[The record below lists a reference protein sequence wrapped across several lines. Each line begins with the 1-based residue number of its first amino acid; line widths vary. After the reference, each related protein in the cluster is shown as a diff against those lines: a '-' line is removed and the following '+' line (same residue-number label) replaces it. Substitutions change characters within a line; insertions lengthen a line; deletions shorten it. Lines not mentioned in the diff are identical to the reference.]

1 MMLQKNA
8 KKSSLAALA
17 AFTSKTDTLF
27 RPVVGRKRP
36 HIACSLAALLMT
48 GVAMPALANEPL
60 ADKFIDVQDLGPIDA
75 ATPMT
80 AVVWLKRQ
88 NQSGLDQAVA
98 QRYDRTSPTYHQWLT
113 PAEAASFGP
122 KPQDVATA
130 QASLRALGLKVE
142 TVSNDGTAIKVSATA
157 DKMQAAFGTAI
168 HLHQPRRSGGA
179 TFFANVAAPRYQGAH
194 PELIN
199 TVSGLTQTRAQP
211 FVLRQVDLSTGLVTP
226 GVSAQAAANP
236 LSAFTNDCFGPSFT
250 AKWSGIGIE
259 TVVGGTPIFGEVA
272 DTFKGPT
279 YLNIAST
286 TRPTCAYTAGQV
298 AAHYGL
304 DHVFARGLTGKGQTI
319 VIVDAFGSPT
329 IQADA
334 NAFSQAMGLP
344 ALDENNFQIVFPG
357 GQPTTTDLGWAT
369 ETSLDVE
376 WAHAVAPGAKIVLVV
391 APTNQDSDLSFADH
405 FAVVNRL
412 GNVISNS
419 FGSPEAGSDPA
430 DGLAVAQLYSN
441 VFELAAATGISV
453 NVATGDSGDFGLGT
467 PVGAAS
473 IPADSPFATG
483 VGGTSINV
491 PGDHGPVES
500 AWGIV
505 VTDLGTLHSPF
516 PTPDILG
523 FLQGGGGGESA
534 ILAKPFFQGKLRGSG
549 RQLPDVSFLADPQTG
564 AIIVQTVPLFG
575 GGTGTEFC
583 AVGGTSLAAPMF
595 AAMWALADEAAGESL
610 GQAAPALAAM
620 PSNAF
625 RDIVPIDAERVST
638 SGSILFRGT
647 TLTHYDPAQVLGLE
661 QTQPSGFVG
670 ALVLAGD
677 PRVPV
682 PAKEAYKVIGFGADS
697 SLQATEGWDNATGF
711 GVPNGTQFIDA
722 AAHLRRK
729 SRDTDLATQ

>member
-1 MMLQKNA
+1 MLQKNA
-8 KKSSLAALA
+8 KNAMKSLLAAPA
-17 AFTSKTDTLF
+17 AFTLKTDSLF
-27 RPVVGRKRP
+27 RAVGRKRRRL
-36 HIACSLAALLMT
+36 AWSLAAWLMT

-60 ADKFIDVQDLGPIDA
+60 ADNFIDVQDLGPIDA

-98 QRYDRTSPTYHQWLT
+98 QRYDQTSPAYHQWLT

-122 KPQDVATA
+122 KPEDVATA

-142 TVSNDGTAIKVSATA
+142 TVSNNGTAIKVSGTV
-157 DKMQAAFGTAI
+157 DTMQAAFGTAI
-168 HLHQPRRSGGA
+168 HLRQPRQSGGA
-179 TFFANVAAPRYQGAH
+179 TFFASVTAPRYQGAH

-211 FVLRQVDLSTGLVTP
+211 FVLRQVDVSTGLVTP
-226 GVSAQAAANP
+226 GVSAQAATNP
-236 LSAFTNDCFGPSFT
+236 LSAFTTDCFGPKFI
-250 AKWSGIGIE
+250 AKWSGFGSLGGGIG
-259 TVVGGTPIFGEVA
+259 GGVEDNFE
-272 DTFKGPT
+272 GPT

-286 TRPTCAYTAGQV
+286 TRPNCAYTAGQV

-304 DHVFARGLTGKGQTI
+304 DQVFARGLTGKGQTI

-391 APTNQDSDLSFADH
+391 APTNQDSDLSFADN

-419 FGSPEAGSDPA
+419 FGSPEAGYDPA
-430 DGLAVAQLYSN
+430 VGLALAQLYSN

-453 NVATGDSGDFGLGT
+453 NVATGDSGDFRLGT

-491 PGDHGPVES
+491 PSDHGPVDS
-500 AWGIV
+500 AWGID
-505 VTDLGTLHSPF
+505 VTDLGTLLSPF
-516 PTPDILG
+516 PKPLISG

-534 ILAKPFFQGKLRGSG
+534 VLAKPFFQRQLPGSG

-564 AIIVQTVPLFG
+564 AIVVQTVPPPA
-575 GGTGTEFC
+575 GTGTEFFV
-583 AVGGTSLAAPMF
+583 VGGTSLAAPMF

-620 PSNAF
+620 PSVAF
-625 RDIVPIDAERVST
+625 QDIVPVDADRIST
-638 SGSILFRGT
+638 HGSILFQAK
-647 TLTHYDPAQVLGLE
+647 TLTTYDPAQVLGLE

-670 ALVLAGD
+670 TLLLAGR
-677 PRVPV
+677 PGQAMPHFL
-682 PAKEAYKVIGFGADS
+682 AYKVLGFGADS
-697 SLQATEGWDNATGF
+697 SLKATEGWDNATGF
-711 GVPNGTQFIDA
+711 GVPNGMHFINA
-722 AAHLRRK
+722 AKHLGRK
-729 SRDTDLATQ
+729 STDTGLATP

>member
-8 KKSSLAALA
+8 MKSSLEALA
-17 AFTSKTDTLF
+17 AFTLKTDTLF
-27 RPVVGRKRP
+27 RPALGRKRSRL
-36 HIACSLAALLMT
+36 ASSLAALLMT

-60 ADKFIDVQDLGPIDA
+60 AGKSVDVQDLGPIDA

-98 QRYDRTSPTYHQWLT
+98 QRYDRTSPAYHQWLT

-130 QASLRALGLKVE
+130 QASLRAMGLNVE
-142 TVSNDGTAIKVSATA
+142 TVSNDGTAIKVSGTA

-168 HLHQPRRSGGA
+168 HLRQLRQSGGA
-179 TFFANVAAPRYQGAH
+179 TSFASVTAPQYQGAH
-194 PELIN
+194 PELIH

-211 FVLRQVDLSTGLVTP
+211 FVVRQVDLSTGLVTS
-226 GVSAQAAANP
+226 GVSAQAAKNP
-236 LSAFTNDCFGPSFT
+236 LSAFTSDCFGPKFT
-250 AKWSGIGIE
+250 AKWSGFGSLGGGIG
-259 TVVGGTPIFGEVA
+259 GGVEDNFE
-272 DTFKGPT
+272 GPT

-286 TRPTCAYTAGQV
+286 TRPSCAYTASQV

-304 DHVFARGLTGKGQTI
+304 DDVFARGLTGKGQTI

-344 ALDENNFQIVFPG
+344 ALDEDNFQIVFPG

-391 APTNQDSDLSFADH
+391 APTNQDSDLSFADN

-419 FGSPEAGSDPA
+419 FGSPEAGNDPVT
-430 DGLAVAQLYSN
+430 GLALAQLYSN
-441 VFELAAATGISV
+441 IFELAAATGISV
-453 NVATGDSGDFGLGT
+453 NVATGDSGDWGLGT

-491 PGDHGPVES
+491 PSDHGPVES
-500 AWGIV
+500 AWGIN
-505 VTDLGTLHSPF
+505 VTDLGTLLSPF
-516 PTPDILG
+516 ARPLITG
-523 FLQGGGGGESA
+523 FLQGSGGGESA
-534 ILAKPFFQGKLRGSG
+534 ILAKPFFQRKLPGSG
-549 RQLPDVSFLADPQTG
+549 RQLPDVSYLADPQTG
-564 AIIVQTVPLFG
+564 AIVVQTAAPPG
-575 GGTGTEFC
+575 GNGTEFFV
-583 AVGGTSLAAPMF
+583 VGGTSLAAPMF

-620 PSNAF
+620 PSSAF
-625 RDIVPIDAERVST
+625 RDIEPVDADRIST
-638 SGSILFRGT
+638 HGSILFQGK
-647 TLTHYDPAQVLGLE
+647 TLTTYDPAQVLGLE
-661 QTQPSGFVG
+661 QTQPVGFVG
-670 ALVLAGD
+670 ALVLAGK
-677 PRVPV
+677 PGVNV

-697 SLQATEGWDNATGF
+697 SLKATEGWDNATGF

-729 SRDTDLATQ
+729 SRDIDLATQ

>member
-8 KKSSLAALA
+8 MKSLLAAQAVITL
-17 AFTSKTDTLF
+17 KTDTLF

-36 HIACSLAALLMT
+36 RLAWSLAALLMT

-60 ADKFIDVQDLGPIDA
+60 AEKLVDAQDLGPIDA

-98 QRYDRTSPTYHQWLT
+98 QRYDQTSAAYHQWLT

-157 DKMQAAFGTAI
+157 DAMQAAFGTAI
-168 HLHQPRRSGGA
+168 HLRQPRQSGGA
-179 TFFANVAAPRYQGAH
+179 TFFASVTAPRYQGAH

-211 FVLRQVDLSTGLVTP
+211 FVLRQIDVSTGLVTP
-226 GVSAQAAANP
+226 GVPAQAATNP
-236 LSAFTNDCFGPSFT
+236 LSAFTADCFGPSFT
-250 AKWSGIGIE
+250 AKWSGFGTEITPSGGIG
-259 TVVGGTPIFGEVA
+259 GEVV
-272 DTFKGPT
+272 DNFKGPT

-286 TRPTCAYTAGQV
+286 TRPTCAYTASQV
-298 AAHYGL
+298 AAHYRL
-304 DHVFARGLTGKGQTI
+304 DQVFARGLTGKGQTI

-357 GQPTTTDLGWAT
+357 GQPTTTDEGWAT

-391 APTNQDSDLSFADH
+391 APTNQDSDLSFADN

-419 FGSPEAGSDPA
+419 FGSPEAGNDPV
-430 DGLAVAQLYSN
+430 DGLALAQLYSN

-453 NVATGDSGDFGLGT
+453 NVATGDNGDWGLGT

-491 PGDHGPVES
+491 PSDHGPVDS
-500 AWGIV
+500 SWGIV
-505 VTDLGTLHSPF
+505 ATDLGTLISPF
-516 PTPDILG
+516 PTPDISG

-534 ILAKPFFQGKLRGSG
+534 ILAKPFFQSRLPGSG
-549 RQLPDVSFLADPQTG
+549 RQLPDVSYLADPQTG
-564 AIIVQTVPLFG
+564 VIVVQTVAPAD
-575 GGTGTEFC
+575 GGTGTEFFV
-583 AVGGTSLAAPMF
+583 VGGTSLASPMF
-595 AAMWALADEAAGESL
+595 AAIWALADEAAGESL
-610 GQAAPALAAM
+610 GQAAPALARM
-620 PSNAF
+620 SPSAF
-625 RDIVPIDAERVST
+625 QDIVPVEAGKIST
-638 SGSILFRGT
+638 SGSILFQAKTRT
-647 TLTHYDPAQVLGLE
+647 TYDPAQVLGLE

-670 ALVLAGD
+670 ALLLAGR
-677 PRVPV
+677 PGIAL
-682 PAKEAYKVIGFGADS
+682 PAFEAYKVLGFGADS

-711 GVPNGTQFIDA
+711 GVPKGIQFIDA
-722 AAHLRRK
+722 ATQLRRK
-729 SRDTDLATQ
+729 STDTGLATP

>member
-1 MMLQKNA
+1 MILQKNA
-8 KKSSLAALA
+8 LKSSLAALA
-17 AFTSKTDTLF
+17 AITSKTDTSF

-36 HIACSLAALLMT
+36 RLACSLAALLMT

-75 ATPMT
+75 ATTMT

-98 QRYDRTSPTYHQWLT
+98 QRYDRTSPAYHQWLT

-142 TVSNDGTAIKVSATA
+142 TVSSDGTAIKVSATA

-168 HLHQPRRSGGA
+168 HLHKPRQSGGA
-179 TFFANVAAPRYQGAH
+179 TFFASVTAPRYQGAH

-199 TVSGLTQTRAQP
+199 TVSGLTQTRAKP

-236 LSAFTNDCFGPSFT
+236 LSAFTSDCFGPSFT
-250 AKWSGIGIE
+250 AKWSGFGVETIIGGSI
-259 TVVGGTPIFGEVA
+259 GGEVA

-304 DHVFARGLTGKGQTI
+304 DQVFARGLTGKGQTI

-391 APTNQDSDLSFADH
+391 APTNEDSDLSFADNY
-405 FAVVNRL
+405 AVVNRL
-412 GNVISNS
+412 GSVISNS
-419 FGSPEAGSDPA
+419 FGSPEAAFDTA

-491 PGDHGPVES
+491 PSDNGPVDS
-500 AWGIV
+500 AWGID
-505 VTDLGTLHSPF
+505 VTDLGTLNSPF
-516 PTPDILG
+516 PTPGISG

-534 ILAKPFFQGKLRGSG
+534 ILAKPSFQSKLHGSG
-549 RQLPDVSFLADPQTG
+549 RQLPDVSYLADPQTG
-564 AIIVQTVPLFG
+564 AIVVQTVPPSE
-575 GGTGTEFC
+575 GGTGTEFFV
-583 AVGGTSLAAPMF
+583 VGGTSLASPMF
-595 AAMWALADEAAGESL
+595 AAMWVLADEAAGESL

-620 PSNAF
+620 SPSAF
-625 RDIVPIDAERVST
+625 RDIVPVDAGKIST
-638 SGSILFRGT
+638 SGSIRFQGKT
-647 TLTHYDPAQVLGLE
+647 TTKYDPAQVLGLE
-661 QTQPSGFVG
+661 QTQPDGFVG
-670 ALVLAGD
+670 ALVLAGR
-677 PRVPV
+677 PGIMLPILL
-682 PAKEAYKVIGFGADS
+682 AYKVIGFGADS

-711 GVPNGTQFIDA
+711 GVPNGTRFIDA
-722 AAHLRRK
+722 ATLLRK
-729 SRDTDLATQ
+729 SADTDIATR

>member
-1 MMLQKNA
+1 MILQKNA
-8 KKSSLAALA
+8 LKSSLAAFA
-17 AFTSKTDTLF
+17 AITSKTDTLF

-60 ADKFIDVQDLGPIDA
+60 ADKFIDAQDLGPIDA

-98 QRYDRTSPTYHQWLT
+98 QRYDKTSPTYHQWLT

-122 KPQDVATA
+122 KSQDVAAA

-142 TVSNDGTAIKVSATA
+142 TVSSDGTAIKVSATA
-157 DKMQAAFGTAI
+157 DKMQAAFDTAI
-168 HLHQPRRSGGA
+168 HVHKPRQSGGA
-179 TFFANVAAPRYQGAH
+179 TFFASVAAPRYQGAH

-199 TVSGLTQTRAQP
+199 TVSGLTQTRAKP

-236 LSAFTNDCFGPSFT
+236 LSAFTADCFGPRFT
-250 AKWSGIGIE
+250 AKWSGFGVT
-259 TVVGGTPIFGEVA
+259 TVFGGSGEVA

-304 DHVFARGLTGKGQTI
+304 DQVFARGLTGKGQTI

-344 ALDENNFQIVFPG
+344 ALHENNFQIVFPG
-357 GQPTTTDLGWAT
+357 GQPTTTDSGWAT
-369 ETSLDVE
+369 ETTLDVE

-391 APTNQDSDLSFADH
+391 APTNEDSDLSFADNY
-405 FAVVNRL
+405 AVVNRL
-412 GNVISNS
+412 GSVISNS
-419 FGSPEAGSDPA
+419 FGSPEAAFASA

-453 NVATGDSGDFGLGT
+453 NVATGDSGDFGVGT

-491 PGDHGPVES
+491 PSNSGPVDS
-500 AWGIV
+500 AWGID
-505 VTDLGTLHSPF
+505 VTDLGTLHSPL
-516 PTPDILG
+516 PTPEILG

-534 ILAKPFFQGKLRGSG
+534 ILAKPSFQNKLPGSG
-549 RQLPDVSFLADPQTG
+549 RQLPDVSYLADPQTG
-564 AIIVQTVPLFG
+564 AIVVQTIPPSQ
-575 GGTGTEFC
+575 GGTGTEFFV
-583 AVGGTSLAAPMF
+583 VGGTSLAAPMF

-620 PSNAF
+620 SPSAF
-625 RDIVPIDAERVST
+625 RDIVPVDADKIST
-638 SGSILFRGT
+638 SGSIRLHAKT
-647 TLTHYDPAQVLGLE
+647 TTKYDPAQVLGLE
-661 QTQPSGFVG
+661 QTQPEGFVG
-670 ALVLAGD
+670 ALLLAGQ
-677 PRVPV
+677 PGITLPILL
-682 PAKEAYKVIGFGADS
+682 AYKVIGFGADS

-711 GVPNGTQFIDA
+711 GVPNGTRFIDA
-722 AAHLRRK
+722 ATRLK
-729 SRDTDLATQ
+729 SKDTDIATR

>member
-1 MMLQKNA
+1 MQ
-8 KKSSLAALA
+8 SSPAALA
-17 AFTSKTDTLF
+17 AFTLKTDTLF
-27 RPVVGRKRP
+27 HRVVARKRP
-36 HIACSLAALLMT
+36 HFAWSLAALLMT
-48 GVAMPALANEPL
+48 GVAMPTLANEPL
-60 ADKFIDVQDLGPIDA
+60 ADNHIDVQDLGPIDA

-88 NQSGLDQAVA
+88 NKSGLDRAVA
-98 QRYDRTSPTYHQWLT
+98 QRYDQTSPVYHQWLT

-130 QASLRALGLKVE
+130 QASLRALGLNVE
-142 TVSNDGTAIKVSATA
+142 TVSNDGTAIKVSGTA

-168 HLHQPRRSGGA
+168 HLHKPRQSGGA
-179 TFFANVAAPRYQGAH
+179 TFFASVTAPQFQGAH
-194 PELIN
+194 PELIS
-199 TVSGLTQTRAQP
+199 TVSGLTQSKAQP
-211 FVLRQVDLSTGLVTP
+211 FFVRQVDVSTGLVTP
-226 GVSAQAAANP
+226 GVSAQAATNP
-236 LSAFTNDCFGPSFT
+236 LSAFTTNCFGHKFT
-250 AKWSGIGIE
+250 AKWSGFGTEITPGGGIG
-259 TVVGGTPIFGEVA
+259 GEVVA
-272 DTFKGPT
+272 TFEGPT

-304 DHVFARGLTGKGQTI
+304 DQVFARGLTGKGQTI
-319 VIVDAFGSPT
+319 VIVDAIGSPT

-344 ALDENNFQIVFPG
+344 ALDEHNFKIVFPG

-430 DGLAVAQLYSN
+430 DGLALAQLYSD

-491 PGDHGPVES
+491 PSDHGPVDS
-500 AWGIV
+500 SWGIV
-505 VTDLGTLHSPF
+505 ATDLGTLIGPF
-516 PTPDILG
+516 PTPDIAG

-534 ILAKPFFQGKLRGSG
+534 ILAKPFFQRQLRGSG

-564 AIIVQTVPLFG
+564 AIIVQTASPAD
-575 GGTGTEFC
+575 GGTGAEFFV
-583 AVGGTSLAAPMF
+583 VGGTSLAAPMF
-595 AAMWALADEAAGESL
+595 AAIWALADEAAGESL
-610 GQAAPALAAM
+610 GQAAPALARM
-620 PSNAF
+620 PSSAF
-625 RDIVPIDAERVST
+625 QDIVPVDADRVST
-638 SGSILFRGT
+638 SGSILFRGN
-647 TLTHYDPAQVLGLE
+647 TLTNYDPAQVLGLE

-670 ALVLAGD
+670 ALLLAGR
-677 PRVPV
+677 PGQALPV
-682 PAKEAYKVIGFGADS
+682 LEAYKVIGFGADS
-697 SLQATEGWDNATGF
+697 SLKATEGWDNATGF
-711 GVPNGTQFIDA
+711 GVPDGTHFIDA
-722 AAHLRRK
+722 ATLLRRK
-729 SRDTDLATQ
+729 STDTDLATQ

>member
-1 MMLQKNA
+1 MILQKNA
-8 KKSSLAALA
+8 LKSSLAALA
-17 AFTSKTDTLF
+17 AITSKTDTLF

-122 KPQDVATA
+122 KAQDVATA

-168 HLHQPRRSGGA
+168 HLRQPHQSGGA
-179 TFFANVAAPRYQGAH
+179 TFFASVAAPRYQGAH

-226 GVSAQAAANP
+226 GVSAQAASNP
-236 LSAFTNDCFGPSFT
+236 LSAFTSDCFGPRFT
-250 AKWSGIGIE
+250 AKWSGFGVT
-259 TVVGGTPIFGEVA
+259 TVFGGSGEVA

-286 TRPTCAYTAGQV
+286 TRPTCAYTASQV
-298 AAHYGL
+298 ADHYGL
-304 DHVFARGLTGKGQTI
+304 DHVFNRGLTGKGQTI

-357 GQPTTTDLGWAT
+357 GQPTTTDSGWAT

-391 APTNQDSDLSFADH
+391 APTNEDSDLSFADNY
-405 FAVVNRL
+405 AVVNRL

-419 FGSPEAGSDPA
+419 FGSPEAAFDPA
-430 DGLAVAQLYSN
+430 DGLALAQLYSN

-491 PGDHGPVES
+491 PSDHGPVDS
-500 AWGIV
+500 AWGID
-505 VTDLGTLHSPF
+505 VTDLGTLLNPF
-516 PTPDILG
+516 PTPLISG

-534 ILAKPFFQGKLRGSG
+534 VLAKPFFQRQLPGSG

-564 AIIVQTVPLFG
+564 AIMVQTVPPPA
-575 GGTGTEFC
+575 GTGTEFFV
-583 AVGGTSLAAPMF
+583 VGGTSLAAPMF

-620 PSNAF
+620 PSFAF
-625 RDIVPIDAERVST
+625 QDIVPVDADRVST
-638 SGSILFRGT
+638 SGSILFQAK
-647 TLTHYDPAQVLGLE
+647 TLTKYDPAQVLGLE

-670 ALVLAGD
+670 TLLLAGR
-677 PRVPV
+677 PGQAMPHFL
-682 PAKEAYKVIGFGADS
+682 AYKVLGFGADS

-711 GVPNGTQFIDA
+711 GVPNGTRFIDA
-722 AAHLRRK
+722 ATRLRK
-729 SRDTDLATQ
+729 STETDLATR